1 MKRFNSKQA
10 EGYSPYTCIGALQQG
25 NAVTRLSALVLGL
38 GNMLNG
44 QLIKGLLFS
53 GPTTAYKLVTVLV
66 TGRGK
71 LS

>member
-44 QLIKGLLFS
+44 QLIKGLLFF
-53 GPTTAYKLVTVLV
+53 
-66 TGRGK
+66 GRRAG
-71 LS
+71 LSVVHDPLRLP

>member
-38 GNMLNG
+38 A
-44 QLIKGLLFS
+44 IC
-53 GPTTAYKLVTVLV
+53 
-66 TGRGK
+66 
-71 LS
+71 